1 MKLFFDGCKIE
12 SFDYQGRITLVLSGP
27 DMDKYFPF
35 LQEIITKG
43 NPPVDITLNYSWMQ
57 LNRAEC
63 QKCKG
68 TTDYLI
74 AMPKRSNFENDVDFM
89 DAQGKV
95 LQAKPTGLK
104 CKQCGESL
112 D

>member
-1 MKLFFDGCKIE
+1 MKLFFDGCKIGNI
-12 SFDYQGRITLVLSGP
+12 SPDGHITLKLSGP
-27 DMDKYFPF
+27 DLAKYFPY
-35 LQEIITKG
+35 LEEIVTKG
-43 NPPVDITLNYSWMQ
+43 NPPVDVTLNYSWMQ

-74 AMPKRSNFENDVDFM
+74 AMPRRSNYENDVDFM

-104 CKQCGESL
+104 CKKCGVLIE
-112 D
+112 